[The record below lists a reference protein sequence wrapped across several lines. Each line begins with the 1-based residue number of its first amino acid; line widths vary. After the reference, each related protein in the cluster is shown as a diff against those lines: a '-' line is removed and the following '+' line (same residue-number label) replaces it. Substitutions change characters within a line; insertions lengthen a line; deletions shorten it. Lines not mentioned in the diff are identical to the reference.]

1 MELFKRL
8 DKVMS
13 EGNTLNITIAKGKDG
28 FTVSAIPGN
37 DMVKDAAKNRIQP
50 LNFTGNAEDFDNG
63 FEDALTAPIEKSFG
77 LLSNM
82 QSFEESVEEARKQS
96 EMEKKAKESENK
108 KKSDLEGWLKL
119 AEKNIADSKFKD
131 ARICEAE
138 AEKLCD
144 KTKQGLP
151 QNVAKVKARIE
162 EADGGLF
169 KDANAD
175 KSDGAFTTLAAL
187 KKLDTKDEK
196 KPDEEK
202 ADTSEEEDNDNED
215 NE

>member
-1 MELFKRL
+1 
-8 DKVMS
+8 MS

-50 LNFTGNAEDFDNG
+50 LNFTGNAEDFDKG
-63 FEDALTAPIEKSFG
+63 FEDTLVAPMEKSFG

-82 QSFEESVEEARKQS
+82 KSFEDSVEEARKES
-96 EMEKKAKESENK
+96 EMAKKAKEEADK

-131 ARICEAE
+131 ARTCVAE

-144 KTKQGLP
+144 KTKQGFP
-151 QNVAKVKARIE
+151 QNVAKVRARIE

-169 KDANAD
+169 HEANAD

-187 KKLDTKDEK
+187 KKLNEKSDK
-196 KPDEEK
+196 KPAEEK
-202 ADTSEEEDNDNED
+202 ADEDEDKDNDDE
-215 NE
+215 